1 MGFVPRFPPI
11 PLAGLW
17 QAAACPRARL
27 IVWEGKENPFGVLS
41 RSLGRP
47 RALCCCHLTAA
58 STQGQNLG
66 LGRQQD
72 EEGPW
77 LCLFSFG
84 RAVLRPRSL
93 TLRFQKPSCVGTSR
107 WPHRCRD
114 SSSGATS
121 SRFGA
126 GAGTGSSCARTVRCS
141 AGMLQHLAWVQ
152 AAPVP
157 PALIRAPRQGFEA
170 AALGAS
176 PAPPYKPSPEPRP
189 ALPQFPQAFCSRS
202 PEARRSSQA
211 GRC

>member
-1 MGFVPRFPPI
+1 MSPDSPPI

-27 IVWEGKENPFGVLS
+27 IVWEGKENPFGVPS
-41 RSLGRP
+41 RYPRRP
-47 RALCCCHLTAA
+47 RALCCCHLAAA

-66 LGRQQD
+66 LGRQRD

-84 RAVLRPRSL
+84 RAVLCPRSL
-93 TLRFQKPSCVGTSR
+93 ALRFQKPSSVGTSR
-107 WPHRCRD
+107 RPHRCRD

-126 GAGTGSSCARTVRCS
+126 GTGSSSARAAWCS
-141 AGMLQHLAWVQ
+141 AVILQHLAWVQ

-157 PALIRAPRQGFEA
+157 PALICAPRQGFKA

-176 PAPPYKPSPEPRP
+176 PALPHKPSPEPQP
-189 ALPQFPQAFCSRS
+189 ALPQFPQAFCSRF
-202 PEARRSSQA
+202 PRPGGAARLGGA
-211 GRC
+211 E